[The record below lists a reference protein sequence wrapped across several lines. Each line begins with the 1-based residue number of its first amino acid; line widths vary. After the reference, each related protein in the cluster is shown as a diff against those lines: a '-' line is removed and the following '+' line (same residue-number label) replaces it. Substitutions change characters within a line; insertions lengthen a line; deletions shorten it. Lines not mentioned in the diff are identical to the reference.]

1 MQNGCN
7 DPTCMDLCFMKFMRL
22 YTVILLG
29 IIACKPKANSDKV
42 DFDYS
47 IAVEQKAITYLE
59 SNVAT
64 HGFGGKSICAT
75 SFLGADSTAL
85 YLLYYCQ
92 EFYKSNGNKLEGTG
106 EAGPIAMYYEIRN
119 GTVKFMGHKKPRDG
133 NLYAKDIKV
142 IFPEWVQEGIKNN
155 ESEMS
160 RMHTAIKKR
169 ISNTDMK

>member
-1 MQNGCN
+1 MQIGFN
-7 DPTCMDLCFMKFMRL
+7 DSTSIDLCFMKFMRL
-22 YTVILLG
+22 YTIILLG
-29 IIACKPKANSDKV
+29 LVACKPKANTDKI

-47 IAVEQKAITYLE
+47 IAVHQEAITYLE
-59 SNVAT
+59 SKVDT
-64 HGFGGKSICAT
+64 QGFGGKSICAT

-92 EFYKSNGNKLEGTG
+92 EFYTSNGNKLEGTG
-106 EAGPIAMYYEIRN
+106 EAGPIAMYYKINE
-119 GTVKFMGHKKPRDG
+119 GAVKFMGHKKPRDG
-133 NLYAKDIKV
+133 NLYAKDIKAL
-142 IFPEWVQEGIKNN
+142 FPEWVQEGIKNN